1 MFLASALAA
10 LALAAAG
17 PDAAQSAQSN
27 AQAPVAS
34 TTATPTLDTKS
45 AEKTRRV
52 CVDKPAL
59 AGSRLGRKSCRVEK
73 VGEKAAPVA
82 GMKAEP
88 EAKPD

>member
-10 LALAAAG
+10 LALAAG
-17 PDAAQSAQSN
+17 PDAAQAAQST
-27 AQAPVAS
+27 AQAPVQS

-52 CVDKPAL
+52 CVDKPAV
-59 AGSRLGRKSCRVEK
+59 AGSKLGRKTCRVEK
-73 VGEKAAPVA
+73 VIEKGAPVA